1 MPPPAP
7 APPPSREI
15 HIAFDKDVPM
25 SEAAGTLELALLAT
39 ESLHGTERVRLG
51 AAWSFDRAARRVT
64 IDASTE
70 IGHTLALVFFGLSR
84 REFGAASVHIRHA
97 LSARAEIAGAAS

>member
-1 MPPPAP
+1 MTPPAP

-15 HIAFDKDVPM
+15 RIAFDKDVPM

-39 ESLHGTERVRLG
+39 ESLHGTERVRMD
-51 AAWSFDRAARRVT
+51 AAWSLDRPTRNVT

-84 REFGAASVHIRHA
+84 REFGAASVRFRHA
-97 LSARAEIAGAAS
+97 APARRENAGAAR